1 MKRRKSIKGKV
12 LTVLLLTQIPLMT
25 IIIVYNIYFVN
36 YFNQSLSESN
46 RTALASY
53 CDTLEEVLNR
63 LNTSLLSFVVE
74 NTSFKMLTTDDDYL
88 SAHLHSLEV
97 VDYYDSFIEENSLL
111 YGCYIINNKYEIF
124 RESYLTGQTDYHTN
138 EQLRDYFRVYLDE
151 EDTVMQDVWEPL
163 ILEDRSFLYM
173 VKGMRGTYVV
183 SIVDVSAVHVP
194 QNELTEDD
202 MDRAVVFFDGDQ
214 LLNEK
219 QWIEEDQIE
228 LLGQEDYYFS
238 GDPREFLIIEQSV
251 EYTGI
256 RAAYL
261 MEYHGPMGNMSQMQ
275 QAVILLSLGII
286 IIIIPVG
293 FYRLKRVFFNPI
305 DRLVWTMT
313 AIREGRME
321 TRADEDYSESEFL
334 TVNQTFNAMITE
346 INDLKIE
353 SYEKELDL
361 QKIQLDLQQTQLD
374 YYQTQIRPHFY
385 VNCLK
390 SIHGLLEEGR
400 MEDAKDTVVYLSRH
414 LRYMLKGPS
423 VAVSMEEELNY
434 VKNYIQLQKI
444 SMAYPPSLTVEIE
457 DDLKLRMIPAIS
469 ILSFVENSVKY
480 GGRAGQTLEIGVYI
494 SKIGSEEGS
503 YLNISISDNGP
514 GFAEEMLVSLN
525 EGQEPSKD
533 GRHVGIYNVMQR
545 FILYYGKENVLFA
558 FSNMNGAC
566 VDIFIREADGK

>member
-36 YFNQSLSESN
+36 YFNRSLSDSN

-63 LNTSLLSFVVE
+63 LNTSLLSFVAG
-74 NTSFKMLTTDDDYL
+74 NTSFKMLTTDNDYL

-97 VDYYDSFIEENSLL
+97 VDYYDNFIEENSLL
-111 YGCYIINNKYEIF
+111 YGCYIINNRYKIF
-124 RESYLTGQTDYHTN
+124 RESYLTDQTDYHIN

-151 EDTVMQDVWEPL
+151 EDTVIQDIWEPL

-173 VKGMRGTYVV
+173 VKGIRGTYAV

-194 QNELTEDD
+194 QDELTEDI

-219 QWIEEDQIE
+219 KWIQENQIK
-228 LLGQEDYYFS
+228 LCGQEDYYFS
-238 GDPREFLIIEQSV
+238 GAPRQFLIIEQPV
-251 EYTGI
+251 EYSGI

-261 MEYHGPMGNMSQMQ
+261 VEYHGLMGNMSQMQ

-305 DRLVWTMT
+305 DRLVGTMT

-334 TVNQTFNAMITE
+334 TVNQTFNAMVTE

-361 QKIQLDLQQTQLD
+361 QKTQLDLQQTQLD

-400 MEDAKDTVVYLSRH
+400 MEDAKDTVAYLSRH

-423 VAVSMEEELNY
+423 VAVSLEEELNY

-457 DDLKLRMIPAIS
+457 DDLKFWMIPAIS

-480 GGRAGQTLEIGVYI
+480 GGKAGQTLEIGVYI
-494 SKIGSEEGS
+494 SKMRSEEGS

-514 GFAEEMLVSLN
+514 GFDEEMLVSLN
-525 EGQEPSKD
+525 ECQDPSKD
-533 GRHVGIYNVMQR
+533 GHHVGIYNVMQR

-566 VDIFIREADGK
+566 VDIFIKEADGQ